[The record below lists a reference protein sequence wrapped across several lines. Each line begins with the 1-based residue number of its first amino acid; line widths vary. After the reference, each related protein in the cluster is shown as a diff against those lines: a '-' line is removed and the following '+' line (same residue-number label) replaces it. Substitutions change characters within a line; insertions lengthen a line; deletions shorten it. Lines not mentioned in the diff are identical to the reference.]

1 MLFVLSIASAVLKVV
16 RRMGELSEAVRRR
29 RRVGSAEASEVG
41 SRRLNRVKRLLLVLL
56 ALDLLLMVGA
66 VARAVRLKL
75 SRASFGDEES
85 DEFDFTTIFGGIEFE
100 SRAEA
105 FREGAWLAY
114 FGGGELDLSGAELDP
129 GGATLR
135 VRAMMGGGEIVVPP
149 ACRVEMHSRG
159 VMGGVQNDAGEVEE
173 TAGGPTLV
181 IEASSLMGGFHI
193 VRGEGAPSEQATSLA
208 SEAATV

>member
-1 MLFVLSIASAVLKVV
+1 MLFVVSALSAVLKVV
-16 RRMGELSEAVRRR
+16 RRMGELSESVRSRR
-29 RRVGSAEASEVG
+29 SVGSVEAPEVG
-41 SRRLNRVKRLLLVLL
+41 SRRLNRAKRLLLVLL

-66 VARAVRLKL
+66 VATAVRLKL

-149 ACRVEMHSRG
+149 DCRVEMHSRG
-159 VMGGVQNDAGEVEE
+159 LMGGVQNDVDEIEA
-173 TAGGPTLV
+173 AGGPTLV

-193 VRGEGAPSEQATSLA
+193 VRGEDAPSERATSLA
-208 SEAATV
+208 SEPMTV

>member
-1 MLFVLSIASAVLKVV
+1 MLFVVSALSAVLKVV
-16 RRMGELSEAVRRR
+16 RRMGELSESVRSRR
-29 RRVGSAEASEVG
+29 SVGSVEAPEVG
-41 SRRLNRVKRLLLVLL
+41 SRRLNRAKRLLLVLL

-66 VARAVRLKL
+66 VATAVRLKL

-105 FREGAWLAY
+105 FRDGAWLAY

-149 ACRVEMHSRG
+149 DCRVEMHSRG
-159 VMGGVQNDAGEVEE
+159 VMGGVQNDAGEIEAV
-173 TAGGPTLV
+173 GGPTLV

-193 VRGEGAPSEQATSLA
+193 VRGEGARGEQATSLA